1 MAVRA
6 LPVVSQPRIQ
16 AWRVA
21 RLQISLPLAAIM
33 TLQGVAA
40 LSLQNSAFQ
49 DEALYLY
56 AGRQIVQQ
64 WLGGPKVTEPYGA
77 YFSGMPYVYPII
89 AGALDMLGGLALV
102 RLFSLACM
110 LVASGMVYLLGR
122 RFFGEDAGLLG
133 AAAFAVE
140 GSVLFLSHFATFDA
154 MCLALLG
161 VAAVLTGPASRS
173 RWPGWALVV
182 GLVSLLAVASKYAGL
197 LFVPTVLALLWLQS
211 QRHYGPRRAAFT
223 CFFAALPLAAAPLA
237 IRGTPMW
244 AGLVTTTAQRTA
256 LLIAT
261 RSSLLLQCVL
271 QAGALALL
279 GLLGLVLVLRRV
291 HPGSKLISLVLWG
304 TVLLAPAY
312 HVYKME
318 PTSLQKHLAFGMLF
332 AAPLAGCAL
341 AWVSGCVPVRRVA
354 PRWPLGLAVLLILF
368 AAGFRQAQSLFHEWG
383 NTDALIQTLRMQVR
397 PNGGRILAEE
407 DEVPRYY
414 LQDVVSFWQWN
425 HLYWF
430 DYTDASG
437 HYLQGEPAYK
447 AALQAGY
454 WDLVELHYGANASL
468 AHSLDPILRGSG
480 KYQLIAKLP
489 FTSTLGNGYYW
500 VWEKKANLNG

>member
-1 MAVRA
+1 MAARA
-6 LPVVSQPRIQ
+6 LPVVAQPRIQ
-16 AWRVA
+16 AWRVGSL
-21 RLQISLPLAAIM
+21 RLSLPLAATM
-33 TLQGVAA
+33 TLQAAVA
-40 LSLQNSAFQ
+40 LSLRNSAFQ
-49 DEALYLY
+49 DEALYVY
-56 AGRQIVQQ
+56 AGRQLVQQ
-64 WLGGPKVTEPYGA
+64 WLGGPKVAEPYGS

-89 AGALDMLGGLALV
+89 AGALDIVGGLALV

-110 LVASGMVYLLGR
+110 LVASGTVYLLGR
-122 RFFGEDAGLLG
+122 RFFGEQAGLLG

-173 RWPGWALVV
+173 RWPGWAAVV

-211 QRHYGPRRAAFT
+211 VRQRGRWRATLA
-223 CFFAALPLAAAPLA
+223 CVVAVLPLVAAPAAL
-237 IRGTPMW
+237 RGTPMW
-244 AGLVTTTAQRTA
+244 AGLVTTTAQRAA

-261 RSSLLLQCVL
+261 RGSLILQCVQ

-279 GLLGLVLVLRRV
+279 GLVGLVLVLRQV
-291 HPGSKLISLVLWG
+291 HLGPKVISLVLWG

-341 AWVSGCVPVRRVA
+341 AWLSGSLPARRVA
-354 PRWPLGLAVLLILF
+354 RRWPVGLAVLLILF
-368 AAGFRQAQSLFHEWG
+368 AMGLRQGRSLFHEWG

-397 PNGGRILAEE
+397 PTGGRILADE

-430 DYTDASG
+430 DYTDAAG
-437 HYLQGEPAYK
+437 HYLQGEAAYK
-447 AALQAGY
+447 AALRAGY
-454 WDLVELHYGANASL
+454 WDLVELHYGANARL
-468 AHSLDPILRGSG
+468 AHSLDPILRGGG

-500 VWEKKANLNG
+500 VWEKK